1 MWSCLR
7 QSCHVKNRFL
17 VVWNKQI
24 SAKYSILRCQAP
36 VWQNSRITRSSA
48 LKDLFINGKNV
59 RHASSGTSSVKNIR
73 GELKRLLL
81 LAKPERWRLSGAI
94 LLLLVS
100 SSVTMAVPF
109 CVGKLIDILSS
120 SKEDMKSSLIDYCHV
135 LVLIFAV
142 GALANLGRVYLMNT
156 SSYRIVNSLRKRAYR
171 SILSQEVGF
180 FDCTSTGELIN
191 RLSSDTTA
199 VGTSITNN
207 VSDGMRSAFSFIA
220 SSSLM
225 VYTSPSLAMLGLM
238 TVTPVAVI
246 AVVSAKFLK
255 RNSQQVQSALAG
267 ATQVAEERLSNIR

>member
-1 MWSCLR
+1 
-7 QSCHVKNRFL
+7 
-17 VVWNKQI
+17 
-24 SAKYSILRCQAP
+24 
-36 VWQNSRITRSSA
+36 
-48 LKDLFINGKNV
+48 
-59 RHASSGTSSVKNIR
+59 
-73 GELKRLLL
+73 
-81 LAKPERWRLSGAI
+81 
-94 LLLLVS
+94 
-100 SSVTMAVPF
+100 MAVPF

-120 SKEDMKSSLIDYCHV
+120 SKEDMKNSLIGYCQV

-191 RLSSDTTA
+191 RLSSDTAA

-225 VYTSPSLAMLGLM
+225 VFTSPSLAMLGLM

-246 AVVSAKFLK
+246 AVVSGKSLK
-255 RNSQQVQSALAG
+255 RNSQQVQSALAS
-267 ATQVAEERLSNIR
+267 ATQVAEERLSNIRTVHAFARLNEEYDLFQSKVNSIMQFATKEALGRAVFFGMVRNLFNQS